1 MVDKKHP
8 ISQALGI
15 ANDESEQDNVIS
27 LSPPRK
33 MKSNLILKPLGT
45 ILMSY

>member
-27 LSPPRK
+27 LSPPADNEAEIDFK
-33 MKSNLILKPLGT
+33 AGEG
-45 ILMSY
+45 